1 MKLPVV
7 TAIPA
12 KFSVFY
18 DLNHVDLYT
27 CLSTFWWKFLLLHRT
42 YFCPEKKAAKDFGK
56 VASFR
61 KCHIPEGSHFH
72 GLGIFLSNEGNACLH
87 DCVIR

>member
-42 YFCPEKKAAKDFGK
+42 NFCPEKKKQQKTSERLHLFES
-56 VASFR
+56 V
-61 KCHIPEGSHFH
+61 
-72 GLGIFLSNEGNACLH
+72 IFLRA
-87 DCVIR
+87 VIFVVWEFFPAMKGMLVYMSV